1 MFFVFL
7 LAIVVL
13 AMIGLGSVLGSGLAG
28 LGAIILLPILILKIG
43 FLLMLFGFVGR
54 RLSGR
59 RSSWDWN
66 NPGWVGRSRPRREE
80 PSSSRGEQFEEWHRM
95 AHARE
100 EVDGWVADLDHK
112 VVADLDDTKPE

>member
-7 LAIVVL
+7 LAVLVL

-28 LGAIILLPILILKIG
+28 LGALFLLPILLLKIG
-43 FLLMLFGFVGR
+43 FFLMLFGFVGR

-59 RSSWDWN
+59 AWEWDEPSWR
-66 NPGWVGRSRPRREE
+66 GRSRPRRRE
-80 PSSSRGEQFEEWHRM
+80 PSVSSEDRFEEWHRM

-100 EVDGWVADLDHK
+100 EVDGWVSELD
-112 VVADLDDTKPE
+112 EQE